1 MKTLRTE
8 IEEKIKNIDSEKVN
22 KNKLRR
28 WLPNFAIRQPPVR
41 ERKDPTPSK
50 PSN

>member
-22 KNKLRR
+22 KNKLKE
-28 WLPNFAIRQPPVR
+28 AIKKKKFN
-41 ERKDPTPSK
+41 KDVLK
-50 PSN
+50 